1 MCASGGSVQ
10 TTGIEIDWDGEHLP
24 KELAELPP
32 GRYQLFLVD
41 DVYELSEEEDAAVQE
56 GIDEA
61 EAGSVLPLDD
71 VIREIRA
78 RHHRA

>member
-1 MCASGGSVQ
+1 VQ
-10 TTGIEIDWDGEHLP
+10 TIGIEIDWDGEHLP

-32 GRYQLFLVD
+32 GRYQLFFVD

-61 EAGSVLPLDD
+61 DAGNVLPVED

-78 RHHRA
+78 RYRA